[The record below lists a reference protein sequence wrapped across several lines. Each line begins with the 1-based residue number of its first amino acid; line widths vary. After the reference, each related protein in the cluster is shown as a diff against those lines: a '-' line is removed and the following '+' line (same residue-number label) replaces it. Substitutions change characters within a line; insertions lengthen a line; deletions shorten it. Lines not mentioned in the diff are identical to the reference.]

1 MSEPATPIEA
11 AADALLQVI
20 VKGDLERRSALIP
33 KSTHGDS
40 ASWHEATKIPHYGEL
55 DLPGLTRDPVGI
67 ACRAELR
74 RIGNAI
80 HEAGGSDALSA
91 AMISVAQMDPSQANW
106 RTIVLESVWA
116 GVGGRVI

>member
-20 VKGDLERRSALIP
+20 VKGDLERRHALIP
-33 KSTHGDS
+33 KAAHGDS
-40 ASWHEATKIPHYGEL
+40 ASWHDATLIPHYGEL
-55 DLPGLTRDPVGI
+55 DLPGLTRDPIGT

-80 HEAGGSDALSA
+80 HAAGGSDALSA
-91 AMISVAQMDPSQANW
+91 AMISLAGMDLPHADW

-116 GVGGRVI
+116 GIGARVP